1 MDSVPTILCSS
12 CDRMGG
18 GYLVVSQ
25 SVESLPVVVY
35 LGGDVL
41 VLENDAS
48 HPALPP
54 LCPTQERGS
63 EAT

>member
-1 MDSVPTILCSS
+1 MRSS
-12 CDRMGG
+12 FCDGMEA
-18 GYLVVSQ
+18 GYLVMSQ

-41 VLENDAS
+41 VLQDNAS

-54 LCPTQERGS
+54 FCPPHTGGR
-63 EAT
+63 